1 MDTKN
6 KKQIYKKVQNS
17 VLNLLVW
24 NNELPESVGNLKI
37 RLSKKE
43 LKKFRKKYKNI
54 IWYIQN
60 KKLWS

>member
-1 MDTKN
+1 MDIKN

-24 NNELPESVGNLKI
+24 NNELPESVGNLEI

-43 LKKFRKKYKNI
+43 LKKFKKRYKNI

>member
-1 MDTKN
+1 MDIKN

-43 LKKFRKKYKNI
+43 LKKFRKKYKN
-54 IWYIQN
+54 Q
-60 KKLWS
+60 L

>member
-24 NNELPESVGNLKI
+24 NNELPESIGNLEI

-43 LKKFRKKYKNI
+43 LKKFKKRYKNI